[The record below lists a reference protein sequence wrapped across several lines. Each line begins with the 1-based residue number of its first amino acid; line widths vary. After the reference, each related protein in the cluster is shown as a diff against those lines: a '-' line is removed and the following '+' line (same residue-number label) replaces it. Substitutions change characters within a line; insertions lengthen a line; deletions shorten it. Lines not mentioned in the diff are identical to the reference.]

1 MPDADDRGSRG
12 QLDPQAQGTP
22 TADVIVSE
30 ERLLTGTTRQVTS
43 RVRFG
48 RRVVVEE
55 RTIAVTVRREEFYIE
70 HIDTTD
76 AAPAAPEAGH
86 QASTPA
92 VATGPAGP
100 EKAPQEV
107 IIVLREERP
116 VVTTTVVPVARVT
129 VHIDSIT
136 EATQIATTLA
146 REKIEVTSIGRPSR

>member
-1 MPDADDRGSRG
+1 MADADGRGSRG
-12 QLDPQAQGTP
+12 QLDARAQGTP
-22 TADVIVSE
+22 TADVVLSE

-55 RTIAVTVRREEFYIE
+55 RTVAVTVRREEFYIE

-76 AAPAAPEAGH
+76 AAPEAAH

-92 VATGPAGP
+92 VATGPAGTGKP
-100 EKAPQEV
+100 PHEV